1 MADVITTTDIRQES
15 VMGTYTARKPC
26 TLGNIPMSFAPMLYA
41 DPSYLEADR
50 APMGA
55 QQQDGVRFIAKLGRI
70 LRSHS

>member
-1 MADVITTTDIRQES
+1 
-15 VMGTYTARKPC
+15 MGPQTARKPS
-26 TLGNIPMSFAPMLYA
+26 TLGNIPMSFAPMLFA

-55 QQQDGVRFIAKLGRI
+55 SQGDGVRFIARLGRI